1 MDKRSQGVEGLAS
14 PARHLGV
21 DFLVSMSLVPI
32 AAQAHRK
39 CSSVPIAFQV
49 WRADRDERS
58 TVRASAA
65 ADDLA

>member
-1 MDKRSQGVEGLAS
+1 MDTRSQSVEGLAS

-21 DFLVSMSLVPI
+21 DFLVSMSPVPI

-39 CSSVPIAFQV
+39 CSSVPIAFPV
-49 WRADRDERS
+49 WCADRDERS
-58 TVRASAA
+58 TGRKSTA